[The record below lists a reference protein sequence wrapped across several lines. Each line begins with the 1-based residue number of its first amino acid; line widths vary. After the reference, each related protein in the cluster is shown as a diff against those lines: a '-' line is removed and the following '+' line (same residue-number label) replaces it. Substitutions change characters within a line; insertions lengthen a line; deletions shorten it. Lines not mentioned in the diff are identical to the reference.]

1 MTVRRLVAD
10 MRNDAASQSAQT
22 PGPRPMLGGTTYSF
36 WKSAARSGGLW
47 VAQRSQRSLCITL
60 KWERVTSAFQEVVPL
75 CRLSLTQLDR
85 VIEMS
90 KRDPPPNGHIG
101 GLGNRCAEPGGLDAP
116 TRP

>member
-10 MRNDAASQSAQT
+10 MRNDAASESAQT

-60 KWERVTSAFQEVVPL
+60 KWERVTSAFQKGISIVPTVPHRPGPSHRNVL
-75 CRLSLTQLDR
+75 AG
-85 VIEMS
+85 
-90 KRDPPPNGHIG
+90 PPTE
-101 GLGNRCAEPGGLDAP
+101 RAP
-116 TRP
+116 WSSWP